1 MDFEHRLLMPDGS
14 VKHVH
19 VVVEA
24 VWLDPENREFVGTA
38 MDITPRKQAQEAVS
52 KAQAELAHVTRVTAL
67 GEMTASIAHEV
78 NQPLAAVVT
87 NANAS
92 LRWLSGESANL
103 AEARE
108 AIRRIIR
115 DGNRGG
121 EIIGRIR
128 ARAKKAPPKK
138 NWLDPNEAIGAVV
151 AMARS
156 EVQRNRVLLQTKLA
170 NDLPLILGDKIQQQQ
185 VILNLLMNAVE
196 AMSGA
201 GEGPRELGVNS
212 EKVADIHGEPKEE
225 RYQNRGLVDTEWTH
239 VLVTVRE
246 SGPGLDPQRLNRLF
260 HAFYTTK
267 PQGLGMGLAISR
279 SIIEAHGGRLWAKA
293 NTPYGALFQFTLPIR
308 DETIS

>member
-24 VWLDPENREFVGTA
+24 VWLDPENREFVVTV
-38 MDITPRKQAQEAVS
+38 MDITARKQAEEAVS

-92 LRWLSGESANL
+92 LRWLSGESPNL

-128 ARAKKAPPKK
+128 ALAKKAPPKK
-138 NWLDPNEAIGAVV
+138 DWLDLNEAIGEVV

-170 NDLPLILGDKIQQQQ
+170 NDLPLILGDKIQLQQ

-196 AMSGA
+196 SHECSGRRSA
-201 GEGPRELGVNS
+201 RARRKFGE
-212 EKVADIHGEPKEE
+212 
-225 RYQNRGLVDTEWTH
+225 
-239 VLVTVRE
+239 
-246 SGPGLDPQRLNRLF
+246 
-260 HAFYTTK
+260 
-267 PQGLGMGLAISR
+267 SR
-279 SIIEAHGGRLWAKA
+279 
-293 NTPYGALFQFTLPIR
+293 
-308 DETIS
+308 